1 MTLGRQSK
9 RGKIALGLIGALLCA
24 LMLAPAGAIAQGDC
38 EYCVNIPGGDGNGQ
52 DPTANASGG
61 SGGSGGDSSDDAAV
75 PSTDTG
81 TVTTPTTDTGTT
93 DDSSDDSNAGGAGG
107 GKGGGDGDDKA
118 LAGSGGDRH
127 QDSLAPTDEPG
138 NAATTSSSDDGGG
151 FPVILV
157 AIAILAAAGVGF
169 AAWRVRRG
177 DGMGR
182 PAQTGSGA

>member
-24 LMLAPAGAIAQGDC
+24 LMVAPAGALAAGDC
-38 EYCVNIPGGDGNGQ
+38 EYCVDIPGGDGNGQ

-61 SGGSGGDSSDDAAV
+61 SGDSGGDSSGDGSVA
-75 PSTDTG
+75 PTDTG

-107 GKGGGDGDDKA
+107 GKGGDGNDKA
-118 LAGSGGDRH
+118 VAGNGGDRH
-127 QDSLAPTDEPG
+127 QDSLAPKAEPG
-138 NAATTSSSDDGGG
+138 NAVTTSSSDDGGG

-157 AIAILAAAGVGF
+157 AIAVLAAAGVGF
-169 AAWRVRRG
+169 AAWRARRG
-177 DGMGR
+177 DGMGS